1 VFAEIQSQFY
11 NGSRDT
17 VAVTVM
23 AWQQTPTR
31 SLNEEE
37 TRALS
42 IAINSLATLI
52 TDLVATN
59 HLHKDNARIGIR
71 QLTKTHP
78 TTRSLGVSEAT
89 LSSLVA
95 LV

>member
-1 VFAEIQSQFY
+1 MVVETQY
-11 NGSRDT
+11 
-17 VAVTVM
+17 AVMVM

-37 TRALS
+37 TKALS
-42 IAINSLATLI
+42 IALDSLATLI
-52 TDLVATN
+52 ADLVATN

-89 LSSLVA
+89 LANLVA
-95 LV
+95 MV